1 MERKVKNT
9 YNNYNFHYS
18 RYNSTSIKQNNN
30 NINELNKRK
39 KNEIKNIKNDNINK
53 AHKFINEI
61 NNDIPKSKYNKYAN
75 GTNLN
80 INENIINDFEDNNL
94 INPEQEQ
101 INKLKL
107 ENEKLK
113 KDMEKK
119 NKLIIELRD
128 ICNEQK
134 TTMAEIMSKIENLKK
149 IIPES
154 ALKKSKERQKEKDK
168 LEEQMAIAAV
178 EEQIIKELCPNN
190 SNQAAMDKIFN
201 DNNSKENNYKI
212 KDKIN
217 KMPQIYYE
225 KNKFDNSECFICI
238 DEFKENEL
246 LKQLNCGH
254 VFHKECLSQWLIN
267 MNNCPI
273 CNKIC

>member
-30 NINELNKRK
+30 NINELNNRK
-39 KNEIKNIKNDNINK
+39 KNEISNIKNDNINK

-217 KMPQIYYE
+217 RMPQIYYE

>member
-30 NINELNKRK
+30 NNNELNNRK
-39 KNEIKNIKNDNINK
+39 KNEISNIKNDNINK

>member
-1 MERKVKNT
+1 MERKAKNT

-30 NINELNKRK
+30 NINELNNRK
-39 KNEIKNIKNDNINK
+39 KNEISNIKNDNINK

>member
-30 NINELNKRK
+30 NINELNNRK
-39 KNEIKNIKNDNINK
+39 KNEISNIKNDNINK